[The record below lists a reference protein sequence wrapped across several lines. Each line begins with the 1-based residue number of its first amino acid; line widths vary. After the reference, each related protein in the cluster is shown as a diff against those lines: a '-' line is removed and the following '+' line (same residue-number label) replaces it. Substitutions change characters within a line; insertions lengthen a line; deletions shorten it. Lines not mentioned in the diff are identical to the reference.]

1 VAIKGKSK
9 SRGSK
14 SVTSGPKPAYVP
26 VKTPLLRR
34 RGLWIFVGTLVGC
47 AVVAGLWYGLV
58 QERNQSRDEA
68 LQTRMA
74 ATMADYQGQV
84 EPILSTVGQ
93 AAPPSSFNAYPT
105 LGAAIDAIKADD
117 ATQDAW
123 DNAGTEADSAAQSA
137 KSAAGL
143 FDEIEPTKLVAD
155 KGFSPDFVLYLINSQ
170 DGFVRA
176 TKLYRQAA
184 LLTTMAVESDP
195 GPARDNLVTRAS
207 EVYDL
212 ASDTFARAYDDYVQG
227 QVQAGTFAPTAPG
240 TGSLLTGP
248 TG

>member
-14 SVTSGPKPAYVP
+14 TVTGGPKPAYVP

-34 RGLWIFVGTLVGC
+34 TGFWIFVGTLVGC
-47 AVVAGLWYGLV
+47 AIVAGLWYGLV

-74 ATMADYQGQV
+74 ATMRDYQGQV
-84 EPILSTVGQ
+84 DPILTSVGQ
-93 AAPPSSFNAYPT
+93 ALPPSSFSAFPS
-105 LGAAIDAIKADD
+105 LGSAIDGLKVDEV
-117 ATQDAW
+117 TQDAL
-123 DNAGTEADSAAQSA
+123 DTAGTEAASVAKNA
-137 KSAAGL
+137 KSAADL
-143 FDEIEPTKLVAD
+143 FDEITPTKLVAD
-155 KGFSPDFVLYLINSQ
+155 QGFSPDFILYLINSQ

-176 TKLYRQAA
+176 MKLYRQAA

-195 GPARDNLVTRAS
+195 GPARDNLVARAS

-212 ASDTFARAYDDYVQG
+212 AVDTFARAYDDYVQG
-227 QVQAGTFAPTAPG
+227 QVQAGTFVATPAG